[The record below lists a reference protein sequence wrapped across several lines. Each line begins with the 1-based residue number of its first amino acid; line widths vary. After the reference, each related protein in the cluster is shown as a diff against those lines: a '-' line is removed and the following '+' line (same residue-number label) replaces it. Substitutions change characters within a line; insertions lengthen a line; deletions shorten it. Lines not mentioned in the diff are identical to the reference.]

1 MKAICKEQCFIR
13 LSQLKYN
20 SFRKYFWIPQLRR
33 IYFPLWATK
42 AFSLYLNYRSYAIGL
57 KKLDGLT
64 SKSWTLSISLMDL
77 QCYTVHNLQL
87 IEVYW
92 IGNCALCLPV
102 SLTLPSSINCCSC
115 IFLHFLFWV
124 FCLYWFKSWQYW
136 TLLESCDPSKQ
147 WWLKKCPHPLCSQYD
162 LGKNQRYFLVYLW
175 QS

>member
-1 MKAICKEQCFIR
+1 MWFSSEITYMKAICKEQCFIR

-115 IFLHFLFWV
+115 IFLHFLFGFFAYIGLKV
-124 FCLYWFKSWQYW
+124 DSIELYWSPVI
-136 TLLESCDPSKQ
+136 LANSD
-147 WWLKKCPHPLCSQYD
+147 D
-162 LGKNQRYFLVYLW
+162 
-175 QS
+175 